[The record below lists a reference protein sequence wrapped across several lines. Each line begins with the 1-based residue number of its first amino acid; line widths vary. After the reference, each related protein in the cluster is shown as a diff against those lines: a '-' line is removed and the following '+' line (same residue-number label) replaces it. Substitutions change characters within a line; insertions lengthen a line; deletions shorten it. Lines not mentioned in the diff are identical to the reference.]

1 MNDGRIHD
9 EACDWIV
16 RLDSGQLNGDER
28 QAFVRWLNRSPENAE
43 AYQAMSR
50 LWARMDTL
58 RLEVP
63 EAFDQGARRP
73 SVRRR
78 PQTPWFFDYRAAV
91 AASLGVVCL
100 IIAIV
105 LSTDPVRG
113 ASEARSFITP
123 VDATHVFEAADGSR
137 IEIGPQTVASL
148 AYDARHRTMELT
160 RGMVTLDIAHEVD
173 RPFILGLGRHQVT
186 VLGTRFEARSGE
198 TGVSVRVDEG
208 RVRFSA
214 RPRPDDGAS
223 SPEGGGQLN
232 GIDLFAGQVLV
243 FDAESASMHI
253 ETFEEERWENR

>member
-16 RLDSGQLNGDER
+16 RLDSGRLNGDER

-58 RLEVP
+58 SLEIP
-63 EAFDQGARRP
+63 AAFDQGARP

-113 ASEARSFITP
+113 ASEARSFVTP
-123 VDATHVFEAADGSR
+123 VDATHVFEATDGSR
-137 IEIGPQTVASL
+137 FEFGPQTVASL
-148 AYDARHRTMELT
+148 DFGSRHRTMELT
-160 RGMVTLDIAHEVD
+160 RGMVTLDIAHDPD
-173 RPFILGLGRHQVT
+173 RPFILGLGLHQVT

-198 TGVSVRVDEG
+198 SGLSVRVDEG
-208 RVRFSA
+208 RVRFTS
-214 RPRPDDGAS
+214 RSQPDDGAA
-223 SPEGGGQLN
+223 PPGDGAQFN
-232 GIDLFAGQVLV
+232 GIDLYAGQVLV
-243 FDAESASMHI
+243 FEADNGSMHI
-253 ETFEEERWENR
+253 ETIEEERWENH